1 MQDKNSSISG
11 SRKMVSVELVL
22 FHLFPQRAPLPQ
34 QGELPWP
41 LNTPQETITAQ
52 TIKAS
57 YKPTPV
63 ETAMSF

>member
-1 MQDKNSSISG
+1 
-11 SRKMVSVELVL
+11 MVSVELVL
-22 FHLFPQRAPLPQ
+22 FHLFPQRAPFPQ
-34 QGELPWP
+34 QEELPWP

-52 TIKAS
+52 TIEAS